1 MATDRISELQ
11 KEFQSMPFEV
21 RRAIKGEL
29 ERRYTPEELQT
40 DDTVYHDRGY
50 FNYGYD
56 PDNRLEDNPKTK
68 QQLNREFQQLH
79 KAIPKASKEQVE
91 LEINPLQE
99 LMQSGALSDMGKHM
113 INQMGLFSKN
123 HGRLPKSLREVEIGV
138 TELELADGG
147 RIGELEQENMEL
159 EYLEEAAMFERV
171 KDEPGLQEFSLAA
184 PAAKLKALSALF
196 NTGASKL
203 GAMIPQGAKDAMAT
217 AGTGITQTA
226 DKLSEG
232 LPSIMQSRG
241 RRGGTGKGFER
252 FGNRR
257 GATKSRVN
265 QNLDGL
271 ISRFY
276 AETRGGTDLGGASQ
290 YTIELLRASMPE
302 IRAAAARTKQ
312 NPKEGLNRIIQLID
326 ELE

>member
-1 MATDRISELQ
+1 
-11 KEFQSMPFEV
+11 
-21 RRAIKGEL
+21 
-29 ERRYTPEELQT
+29 
-40 DDTVYHDRGY
+40 
-50 FNYGYD
+50 
-56 PDNRLEDNPKTK
+56 
-68 QQLNREFQQLH
+68 
-79 KAIPKASKEQVE
+79 
-91 LEINPLQE
+91 
-99 LMQSGALSDMGKHM
+99 MQSGALSDMGKHM

-184 PAAKLKALSALF
+184 PAAKLKALSALLS
-196 NTGASKL
+196 TGASKV
-203 GAMIPQGAKDAMAT
+203 GAMIPQGAKEA
-217 AGTGITQTA
+217 
-226 DKLSEG
+226 LEG

-241 RRGGTGKGFER
+241 RRGGTGQGFER
-252 FGNRR
+252 FNKRR
-257 GATKSRVN
+257 GGTTSRVN

-271 ISRFY
+271 ISKFM
-276 AETRGGTDLGGASQ
+276 AETRGGTDLSGASQ
-290 YTIELLRASMPE
+290 YTIELLRASLPE

-312 NPKEGLNRIIQLID
+312 NPKEGLNRIIQLMD

>member
-196 NTGASKL
+196 NTGASKV
-203 GAMIPQGAKDAMAT
+203 GAMIPQGAKETLA
-217 AGTGITQTA
+217 
-226 DKLSEG
+226 G
-232 LPSIMQSRG
+232 LPSIMQRRG
-241 RRGGTGKGFER
+241 PRGGTGKGFER

>member
-68 QQLNREFQQLH
+68 QQLNREFQQLR
-79 KAIPKASKEQVE
+79 KAIPKASKEQ
-91 LEINPLQE
+91 LDLKINPLQE

-113 INQMGLFSKN
+113 INEMGMFSKE
-123 HGRLPKSLREVEIGV
+123 HGQLPDSLREIEIGV
-138 TELELADGG
+138 PELELADGG

-196 NTGASKL
+196 NTGASKF
-203 GAMIPQGAKDAMAT
+203 GAMIPQGAKEA
-217 AGTGITQTA
+217 
-226 DKLSEG
+226 LEG

-241 RRGGTGKGFER
+241 PRGGTGKGFER

>member
-68 QQLNREFQQLH
+68 QQLNREFQQLR
-79 KAIPKASKEQVE
+79 KAIPKASKEQ
-91 LEINPLQE
+91 LDLKINPLQE

-113 INQMGLFSKN
+113 INEMGMFSKE
-123 HGRLPKSLREVEIGV
+123 HGQLPDSLREIEIGV
-138 TELELADGG
+138 PELELADGG

-196 NTGASKL
+196 NTGASKV
-203 GAMIPQGAKDAMAT
+203 GAMIPQGAKEA
-217 AGTGITQTA
+217 
-226 DKLSEG
+226 LEG

-241 RRGGTGKGFER
+241 PRGGTGQGFER
-252 FGNRR
+252 FNKRR
-257 GATKSRVN
+257 GGTKSRVN